1 MLLRQPADPFVTT
14 VGHRLADLLRSVPAT
29 RLCVALSGGPDS
41 VALLAALATLPAP
54 LPLRALHVNHHLQAE
69 ADEWMRG
76 CRRLARTLDVPLS
89 VRHVAVPV
97 GRGRSPEASARE
109 ARRAAFVAA
118 LRPGEALLTAHHLD
132 DQFETLL
139 LMLMRGSG
147 VHGLAAMPAVQ
158 RLGRGWLLRPLLDE
172 PRAALASFVA
182 RRGLPHVHDES
193 NADERFDR
201 NFLRRRVTPLLGSR
215 WPGAARAA
223 ARSARLLGEARG
235 LLDELAQSDLVA
247 LTGHAGAGALRSLG
261 LGALVTLSPARQRNA
276 LRAWLRG
283 QGVRPPDEVHL
294 ERIRVELPRA
304 RRDAQPVVRW
314 SDGEVRRFRDR
325 LYFLP
330 PAAGRTR
337 AREAGGRR
345 DRVPWDCPWDWE
357 RGRPYSLGPGR
368 GALRL
373 VADPAG
379 TIARQALPARLQ
391 VRTRIPGAKVAL
403 RQGGARR
410 SVKELLRAAGVL
422 PWERDRLPVLCDGT
436 HIVAVGD
443 LFVAAPYLAAG
454 SGRRGRLRLEWL
466 EAPEVRVVPEVAVGQ
481 GRSGSD

>member
-1 MLLRQPADPFVTT
+1 MVGRQPPDPFVTT
-14 VGHRLADLLRSVPAT
+14 VGHRLADLLQSVPAT

-41 VALLAALATLPAP
+41 VALLAALAALPAP
-54 LPLRALHVNHHLQAE
+54 LPLRALHVNHHLQAQ
-69 ADEWMRG
+69 ADDWMRG
-76 CRRLARTLDVPLS
+76 CRRLARSLGVPLS

-97 GRGRSPEASARE
+97 GRGLSPEAAARE
-109 ARRAAFVAA
+109 ARRAAFLAA

-147 VHGLAAMPAVQ
+147 VHGLAAMPAAQ

-172 PRAALASFVA
+172 PRAALAAFVA
-182 RRGLPHVHDES
+182 RRGLPHVLDES

-201 NFLRRRVTPLLGSR
+201 NFLRRRVTPLLGAR
-215 WPGAARAA
+215 WPGAARTV

-235 LLDELAQSDLVA
+235 LLDELAEADLVA
-247 LTGHAGAGALRSLG
+247 LTGHAGAGAPRSLE
-261 LGALVTLSPARQRNA
+261 LAALATLSPARQRNV

-283 QGVRPPDEVHL
+283 LGVRPPDEVHL
-294 ERIRVELPRA
+294 ERIRLELPRA

-314 SDGEVRRFRDR
+314 PEGEVRRFRDR

-330 PAAGRTR
+330 PASGRSR
-337 AREAGGRR
+337 APEAGGL
-345 DRVPWDCPWDWE
+345 WDWA

-368 GALRL
+368 GVLRL

-379 TIARQALPARLQ
+379 AIARLALPARLQ

-410 SVKELLRAAGVL
+410 TVKELLRAAGVL

-454 SGRRGRLRLEWL
+454 PGRRGRLRLEWL
-466 EAPEVRVVPEVAVGQ
+466 KAPEVRVPGVAVGQ

>member
-1 MLLRQPADPFVTT
+1 MLGRQPPDPFVTT
-14 VGHRLADLLRSVPAT
+14 VGQRLADLLQAVPAT

-41 VALLAALATLPAP
+41 VALLAALAALPAP
-54 LPLRALHVNHHLQAE
+54 LPLRALHVNHHLQAQ
-69 ADEWMRG
+69 ADDWMRG
-76 CRRLARTLDVPLS
+76 CRRLARSLGVPLS
-89 VRHVAVPV
+89 VRHVTVPV
-97 GRGRSPEASARE
+97 GRGRSPEAAARE
-109 ARRAAFVAA
+109 ARRAAFLAA

-147 VHGLAAMPAVQ
+147 VHGLAAMPAAQ

-172 PRAALASFVA
+172 PRAALAAFVA
-182 RRGLPHVHDES
+182 RRGLPHVLDES

-215 WPGAARAA
+215 WPGAARAV

-235 LLDELAQSDLVA
+235 LLDELAEADLVA
-247 LTGHAGAGALRSLG
+247 LTGHAGAGAPRSLE
-261 LGALVTLSPARQRNA
+261 LAALATLSPARQRNA

-283 QGVRPPDEVHL
+283 LGVRPPDEVHL
-294 ERIRVELPRA
+294 ERIRLELPRA

-314 SDGEVRRFRDR
+314 PDGEVRRFRGR
-325 LYFLP
+325 LYFLT
-330 PAAGRTR
+330 PASGRSR
-337 AREAGGRR
+337 AHEAGGLW
-345 DRVPWDCPWDWE
+345 DGAPWDRSPWDWT

-379 TIARQALPARLQ
+379 TISRQALPARLQ
-391 VRTRIPGAKVAL
+391 VRTRIPGAKIAL
-403 RQGGARR
+403 REGGARR
-410 SVKELLRAAGVL
+410 AVKELLRAAGVL

-454 SGRRGRLRLEWL
+454 PGRRGRLRLEWL
-466 EAPEVRVVPEVAVGQ
+466 EAPEVRVPGVAVGQ

>member
-1 MLLRQPADPFVTT
+1 VVGRQTPDPFVTT
-14 VGHRLADLLRSVPAT
+14 VGHRLADLLQSVPAT

-41 VALLAALATLPAP
+41 VALLAALAALPAP
-54 LPLRALHVNHHLQAE
+54 LPLRALHVNHHLQAQ

-76 CRRLARTLDVPLS
+76 CRRLARSLGVPLS
-89 VRHVAVPV
+89 VRHVAVPS

-109 ARRAAFVAA
+109 VRRAAFLQA

-158 RLGRGWLLRPLLDE
+158 RFGCGWLLRPLLDE
-172 PRAALASFVA
+172 PRTALASFVA
-182 RRGLPHVHDES
+182 RRGLAHVLDES

-201 NFLRRRVTPLLGSR
+201 NFLRRRVTPLLGAR
-215 WPGAARAA
+215 WPGAARTA

-235 LLDELAQSDLVA
+235 LLDEIAQSDLVA
-247 LTGHAGAGALRSLG
+247 LTGHAGAEPPRSLD
-261 LGALVTLSPARQRNA
+261 LAALAALSPARQRNA
-276 LRAWLRG
+276 LRGWLRG

-304 RRDAQPVVRW
+304 RRDAQPVVDW
-314 SDGEVRRFRDR
+314 PDGEVRRFRGR
-325 LYFLP
+325 LYLLP
-330 PAAGRTR
+330 PASGRSR
-337 AREAGGRR
+337 AEGAGGTA
-345 DRVPWDCPWDWE
+345 DRALWDWT

-403 RQGGARR
+403 REDGARR
-410 SVKELLRAAGVL
+410 PVKELLRAAGVL

-436 HIVAVGD
+436 RIVALGD
-443 LFVAAPYLAAG
+443 LFVAAPYRATG
-454 SGRRGRLRLEWL
+454 PGRRGRLRLEWL
-466 EAPEVRVVPEVAVGQ
+466 EAPEVRAPGSVCG
-481 GRSGSD
+481 SGSD